1 MKQFF
6 PVCDEDWP
14 DVASAGLVLVPYQP
28 GVRCYHALRELGA
41 DAAPRQEAAPRAE
54 VASAT
59 AA

>member
-14 DVASAGLVLVPYQP
+14 DAATSGLVLVPYQP
-28 GVRCYHALRELGA
+28 GVRCYHALREVGS
-41 DAAPRQEAAPRAE
+41 DAAPRPEAPRVEPAG
-54 VASAT
+54 AT